1 MSIFTDREKT
11 IIRFLAGILLL
22 GSAVTVY
29 RHYWG
34 DSLPKP
40 TIDLDLLEEKTAL
53 ARKKLAET
61 QPAEKEQ
68 IQFSKFINI
77 NKSNKAELMSVPGI
91 GPVMAERILQF
102 RSDFGPFSSIEDLKQ
117 VKGIGDKKFEKIK
130 QYLTI
135 KD

>member
-1 MSIFTDREKT
+1 LSLFTDQEKT

-29 RHYWG
+29 RHYRG
-34 DSLPKP
+34 DQLPEP
-40 TIDLDLLEEKTAL
+40 TVDLDLLEEKTAL
-53 ARKKLAET
+53 AQEKLAET
-61 QPAEKEQ
+61 RPAEKEQ

-91 GPVMAERILQF
+91 GPVMAERILRF

-117 VKGIGDKKFEKIK
+117 VKGIGEKKFEKIK